1 MPSFDF
7 AVESE
12 ISRSF
17 RVRQLEA
24 LFDVPAQERCRLEFK
39 GELPLETFGDWN
51 VGLIVGP
58 SGAGKTQIATR
69 LFGKPKELIW
79 EKPSII
85 EDFSADLDTQSIANI
100 CQAVGFNTIPAWMR
114 PYRVLSNGEQFRVSL
129 ARHLAEDAS
138 PIVVDEFTSVVD
150 RQIAKIGSHAVQKYA
165 RKNGKQ
171 FIAVTCHYD
180 VLDWLRPDWVLEL
193 PSVTFTDRRSLRCER
208 PKLNGEIVRV
218 NYAAWQL
225 FAPYHYLTAELN
237 RSAKCFALYVDGR
250 ITSFAGVLHRPHATA
265 KNIVGL
271 SRLVTLPDWQGLGL
285 AMILSD
291 TLASAYKAIDK
302 RWHTYPAHP
311 ALVRSFMHSKNYVQI
326 KKSGVYSPRRGK
338 TSSVGSFGGRPCAVF
353 EYSGSALDR
362 SQAERLLA

>member
-12 ISRSF
+12 IPRSF
-17 RVRQLEA
+17 RVMQLET
-24 LFDVPAQERCRLEFK
+24 LFDVPAQNRSSLHFQ

-69 LFGKPKELIW
+69 LFGASKELTW
-79 EKPSII
+79 SQPSVI
-85 EDFSADLDTQSIANI
+85 EDFSCDMNTQEIANI

-114 PYRVLSNGEQFRVSL
+114 PFRVLSNGEQFRVSL
-129 ARHLAEDAS
+129 ARHLAEDGN

-165 RKNGKQ
+165 RKNNKQ

-208 PKLNGEIVRV
+208 PKLAGEIVRV
-218 NYAAWQL
+218 HYATWQL
-225 FAPYHYLTAELN
+225 FARYHYLTAELN
-237 RSAKCFALYVDGR
+237 RSAKCFALYVNGR
-250 ITSFAGVLHRPHATA
+250 IASFAGVLHRPHAIA

-291 TLASAYKAIDK
+291 TLGSAYRA
-302 RWHTYPAHP
+302 RLQRFRMYPAHP
-311 ALVRSFMHSKNYVQI
+311 SLVRSFMHSNKWIQV
-326 KKSGVYSPRRGK
+326 KKSGIYSPRTGNS
-338 TSSVGSFGGRPCAVF
+338 SSVDRFGGRPCAVF
-353 EYSGSALDR
+353 EYNGPVMDR
-362 SQAERLLA
+362 LQAEKLLS